1 MALTAAL
8 QDHTASVINVINK
21 CEWQIKIKKL
31 KMTEKSTSRTVLLNV
46 ASDEKSSAHP
56 IHCIL
61 SVTFCFSYHL

>member
-46 ASDEKSSAHP
+46 ASD
-56 IHCIL
+56 
-61 SVTFCFSYHL
+61 